1 MKLLEVIN
9 EFTVE
14 NIEESVNFY
23 SRYFGFEV
31 IEEDGNPLTW
41 VKMRKDNAIIMLE
54 SYNQVV
60 KEIKNYPNKVRTSN
74 LIKFKYDN
82 KVEVTNLYNK
92 FLENKVYI
100 FMDLKNTEYGAL
112 EFGVVDLDGNM
123 IIVSC

>member
-1 MKLLEVIN
+1 MKLLEIIN

-14 NIEESVNFY
+14 NIEESINFY
-23 SRYFGFEV
+23 SRYFGFEI

-41 VKMRKDNAIIMLE
+41 VKMRKDNSVIMLE

-82 KVEVTNLYNK
+82 KEEVTNLYNK